1 MLVRTKKEEGELVRP
16 ATSRITHGLGGET
29 VDQAMENPSTID
41 PSFESFCVDWLI
53 NPSLPVM

>member
-29 VDQAMENPSTID
+29 MDQAMENPSTIQA
-41 PSFESFCVDWLI
+41 S
-53 NPSLPVM
+53 SLFVEIGSSIPPYR